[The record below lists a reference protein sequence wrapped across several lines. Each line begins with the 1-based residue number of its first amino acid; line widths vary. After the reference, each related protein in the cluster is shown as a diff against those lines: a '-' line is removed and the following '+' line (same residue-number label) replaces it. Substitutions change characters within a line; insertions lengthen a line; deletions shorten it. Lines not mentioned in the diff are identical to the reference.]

1 MQVAFVRNDAAP
13 VVAVQV
19 WYHAGSKDEPRDRR
33 GSAHM
38 FEHLMFKGSEHVRS
52 EAHAQYITGLGG
64 YVNAATE
71 EDATHYINTL
81 PSDYLD
87 FAVQLEA
94 ERMRNLLFRKD
105 AIATEKEN
113 VKEEIRLRENSPLAV
128 GFRRFLEIAFPKHPY
143 AWDSGG
149 RIKDLDVTTPDDLK
163 KFYDTYYRPNNA
175 MLVVVGKTTLDQ
187 VKASAEKW
195 FGPIAKTADPPRP
208 SKDAQDPAQ
217 TKKIREVVEPS
228 QIGLTII
235 GWHIPP
241 AKHADI
247 YALQLASIILGVGES
262 SRIKARLKVADP
274 KTKRPLAIESGADA
288 LVREEPGIMV
298 AFGAYLDPAQGD
310 AVEAALFDEAA
321 KLAASGP
328 EANELRKA
336 KNQVESGFTFS
347 LENVQGLAEAVGK
360 SWILTGD
367 PKAFVKDIEAIEKVS
382 AADVGRAVKTY
393 MKPDLATVVVIPPK
407 GR

>member
-1 MQVAFVRNDAAP
+1 
-13 VVAVQV
+13 
-19 WYHAGSKDEPRDRR
+19 
-33 GSAHM
+33 M
-38 FEHLMFKGSEHVRS
+38 FERLMFKGSEHVRS

-64 YVNAATE
+64 YVNATTE
-71 EDATHYINTL
+71 EDSTHYINSL
-81 PSDYLD
+81 PADYLD

-105 AIATEKEN
+105 AIATEKEA

-143 AWDSGG
+143 AWDAGG
-149 RIKDLDVTTPDDLK
+149 RIKDLDAITPDDLK
-163 KFYDTYYRPNNA
+163 KFYDAYYRPNNA
-175 MLVVVGKTTLDQ
+175 MLVVVGKATLEQ

-195 FGPIAKTADPPRP
+195 FGPIAKGAEPPRP
-208 SKDAQDPAQ
+208 SKDAQDPEQ
-217 TKKIREVVEPS
+217 TKKIREVVEPA
-228 QIGLTII
+228 QIGLSII

-241 AKHADI
+241 AKHIDI

-262 SRIKARLKVADP
+262 SRLKARLKMSDP
-274 KTKRPLAIESGADA
+274 KTKRAIAVEAGADA
-288 LVREEPGIMV
+288 LVREEPGMMV
-298 AFGAYLDPAQGD
+298 AFGAYIDPAQGD
-310 AVEAALFDEAA
+310 AVEAALFDEVG

-336 KNQVESGFTFS
+336 KNQVQSGFTFS
-347 LENVQGLAEAVGK
+347 LENVNGLGEAVGK

-367 PKAFVKDIEAIEKVS
+367 PKAFIKDIEAIEKVS
-382 AADVGRAVKTY
+382 AADVARVVKTY
-393 MKPDLATVVVIPPK
+393 MKPDLATVVVIPAK